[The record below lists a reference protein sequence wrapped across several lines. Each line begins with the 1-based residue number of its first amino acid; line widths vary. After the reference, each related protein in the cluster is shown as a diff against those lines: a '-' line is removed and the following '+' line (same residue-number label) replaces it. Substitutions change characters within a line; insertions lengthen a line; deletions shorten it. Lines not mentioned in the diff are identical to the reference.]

1 MYNIIFLRRNKT
13 PSIRIIPLNE
23 KDLEVARFKYF
34 RAFSLT
40 IKELIVLL

>member
-13 PSIRIIPLNE
+13 PSIRIIPLNV
-23 KDLEVARFKYF
+23 KDLEVARFTYIRTVPF
-34 RAFSLT
+34 T